1 MFCEQA
7 INFTEQLCEETKNKK
22 IKWFRYPSAYPVSN
36 NEQLR
41 MFLNLQENKGYELD
55 ITNSYFSSNG
65 MGAVFA
71 LTFKSNSQKPEP
83 RIYAQQNIGVPP
95 IELTYDE
102 QLTTK
107 TFIAIA
113 ESVEMSEGQP
123 DGWYQFFFDFIRER

>member
-1 MFCEQA
+1 
-7 INFTEQLCEETKNKK
+7 
-22 IKWFRYPSAYPVSN
+22 
-36 NEQLR
+36 

-55 ITNSYFSSNG
+55 ITNSDFSSNG

-123 DGWYQFFFDFIRER
+123 DGWYQFFYEFIRER